1 MLWEQVCVKGTIFYT
16 TGFLVSLGVLDS
28 GFFIGSLIL
37 SNKGI
42 GKSYNGRVIE
52 KSGDLA
58 MYLLEEGHV
67 ACVGGDAFGAPNCI
81 RMSYATS
88 DENLVK
94 AFGWIKEA
102 LAKLS

>member
-1 MLWEQVCVKGTIFYT
+1 LARQIPGLKTNDPQGAFYV
-16 TGFLVSLGVLDS
+16 FPDCSS
-28 GFFIGSLIL
+28 YF
-37 SNKGI
+37 

-102 LAKLS
+102 LAKLA